1 MFVKLVGELLGRL
14 GFVDVDYQ
22 GDGPEGGIDLFAT
35 ELLPFTV
42 QGRTPFRWAIQCKFS
57 SDPKNKSVNDREVQ
71 DVEGILRSDR
81 YSSQNA
87 RGYLLVTNRQIV
99 QNVVERLRGIDRQSQ
114 YRTARL
120 DGGQLESMLA
130 DHPEIGQRYFDL
142 PAKLGLSRPVL
153 IVPRNVTDEAG
164 EGFHLTVEVEAR
176 FPQNGKTARVRAML
190 DTGAS
195 MSVVSK
201 KIIESIGASPTDSIS
216 MQSVTGLV
224 KVPVYVVD
232 LTVEQIRISQI
243 RVIAVEGVDFALLG
257 RDVLDRYSVV
267 FDRSGTVMLFDSAIA
282 PALLTGSIE
291 GSSKTDQNRQ

>member
-57 SDPKNKSVNDREVQ
+57 SDPRNKSVNDREVQ

-81 YSSQNA
+81 YLSQNA
-87 RGYLLVTNRQIV
+87 KGYLLVTNREIV

-130 DHPEIGQRYFDL
+130 DHKELVRRYLDSGPSTGKGPPALIFVPIAVGSSGEKIGIPIEVRRFPNGGSARATAIVDT
-142 PAKLGLSRPVL
+142 GSEVT
-153 IVPRNVTDEAG
+153 IVP
-164 EGFHLTVEVEAR
+164 L
-176 FPQNGKTARVRAML
+176 PL
-190 DTGAS
+190 L
-195 MSVVSK
+195 
-201 KIIESIGASPTDSIS
+201 ESIGAVQTGSVQVRSVASEVMELSEFVIGLAIEQVFLSPVRAFGMNTE
-216 MQSVTGLV
+216 LV
-224 KVPVYVVD
+224 
-232 LTVEQIRISQI
+232 
-243 RVIAVEGVDFALLG
+243 LLG
-257 RDVLDRYSVV
+257 RNALKAFTVLIDPT
-267 FDRSGTVMLFDSAIA
+267 GTVTLFGPDAGSAA
-282 PALLTGSIE
+282 NDTVPPT
-291 GSSKTDQNRQ
+291 TDRR